1 MSTTSI
7 FTYVN
12 DNDIN
17 SFLAESSNYSEKVAF
32 LGNSG
37 EIAAK
42 GKIYGSIPSH
52 IKAITVSNISDW
64 TNKQDAILDITTIR
78 ENAEAGANKVS
89 NVQGDWNISDSS
101 NNAYIKNKPT
111 IPAEVTEATVSGWG
125 FIKSGG
131 TGGITE
137 ETDPVFTA
145 SAAHGIQSTDITN
158 WNNKVSKTEL
168 SNQSYVSTT
177 QLSNQSYVTS
187 AQLSAQSYLK
197 SFTETDPVFTQSAAS
212 GITSQNITNWNNK
225 ANLPSYSSS
234 DAGKI
239 LSVNSSGQLVWITPQ
254 MIYSGSGIPSN
265 SQGNDG
271 DLYLQ
276 S

>member
-1 MSTTSI
+1 MRSRSLRPPDTS
-7 FTYVN
+7 
-12 DNDIN
+12 
-17 SFLAESSNYSEKVAF
+17 
-32 LGNSG
+32 
-37 EIAAK
+37 
-42 GKIYGSIPSH
+42 
-52 IKAITVSNISDW
+52 
-64 TNKQDAILDITTIR
+64 
-78 ENAEAGANKVS
+78 
-89 NVQGDWNISDSS
+89 GDL
-101 NNAYIKNKPT
+101 YIKNKPT

-145 SAAHGIQSTDITN
+145 SAAFGIQSTDITN

-168 SNQSYVSTT
+168 SNQLYVSTT

-254 MIYSGSGIPSN
+254 MIYSGSGTPAN
-265 SQGNDG
+265 NLGNDG